1 MSKLLYYILIVENEM
16 KDDQKKWKIFYILWV
31 SLVYEEVKVREL
43 YKKQNCLWRGSVQEY
58 NVK

>member
-1 MSKLLYYILIVENEM
+1 MVENEM
-16 KDDQKKWKIFYILWV
+16 KDDQKRWKIFYILWV